1 MHRFED
7 IFEAIAKTEASHF
20 VWWFRT
26 NNMRAIIDWL
36 VLYTWGGIPWPIQAL
51 WIPPSGS
58 NAEKLLRQITSAAG
72 LVLNY
77 SAELIRD
84 QDKIVP
90 PNMAEFYMNDPIFL
104 KLRAL
109 VESIN
114 PNNVH

>member
-1 MHRFED
+1 M
-7 IFEAIAKTEASHF
+7 
-20 VWWFRT
+20 
-26 NNMRAIIDWL
+26 
-36 VLYTWGGIPWPIQAL
+36 
-51 WIPPSGS
+51 
-58 NAEKLLRQITSAAG
+58 SAAG
-72 LVLNY
+72 IVLIY